1 MTDKRMAVQ
10 LQVMNK
16 NGQLLVDS
24 RQVAEMIGKEHDQLM
39 RSIRTYLEY
48 LESAKMQSQDFFIN
62 STYINTQNKEL
73 PCFLLTRKGCD
84 LVANKMTGEK
94 GVLFTAAYVTQFE
107 NMEKQVS
114 KPQSQLEMLQV
125 MVNQMVEKEKRD
137 EERDSKILAI
147 ESSVETLSYGL
158 TAVPDASKVVERVN
172 EYARYTRMGHD
183 EIYNSIYQILKAQH
197 GIDVKARVENERR
210 KINADYYA
218 RTGKLYAEST
228 LKKKVNGVDVMVR
241 MGALDKFNSILV
253 GLLAKAKGI
262 PTA

>member
-1 MTDKRMAVQ
+1 MNQ
-10 LQVMNK
+10 LTKVFNF
-16 NGQLLVDS
+16 GS
-24 RQVAEMIGKEHDQLM
+24 SE
-39 RSIRTYLEY
+39 IRTIVKADEVWFV
-48 LESAKMQSQDFFIN
+48 AKDVCEALDIK
-62 STYINTQNKEL
+62 NTSDALKRLDEDEVTRFNLGGLSGETNLVNEPGLYSLILGSRKEEAKQFKRWITHEVI
-73 PCFLLTRKGCD
+73 PAIRK
-84 LVANKMTGEK
+84 TGS
-94 GVLFTAAYVTQFE
+94 YQ
-107 NMEKQVS
+107 
-114 KPQSQLEMLQV
+114 KPQSQLEVLQLA
-125 MVNQMVEKEKRD
+125 VNQMVEMDKK
-137 EERDSKILAI
+137 LHAI
-147 ESSVETLSYGL
+147 ESSVETISHGL
-158 TAVPDASKVVERVN
+158 TAVPDSAKVVERVN